1 MKKPFQKNTP
11 IKIVFIL
18 LICFSI
24 FVNESH
30 TQGPTSPEAT
40 AFEPVDATDMVNL
53 VTGDFTYVLPLLNIP
68 SPEGGYPIALAY
80 HAGIAMDQEGSVLN
94 WRFWEM
100 LICSY

>member
-1 MKKPFQKNTP
+1 
-11 IKIVFIL
+11 
-18 LICFSI
+18 
-24 FVNESH
+24 
-30 TQGPTSPEAT
+30 
-40 AFEPVDATDMVNL
+40 MVNL

-68 SPEGGYPIALAY
+68 SPEGVYPIALAY